1 MNAAL
6 LVTICLAVTAQAAT
20 EGDWIYEIISD
31 FEENSLNEVAINGY
45 TGLGGI
51 VTIPSN
57 IGGLPVTVVGRGW
70 NLEPIFS
77 SDRPVTSLVIPE
89 GVKEISGGAFNGC
102 SDLEY
107 ISIPNTVESIGPL
120 AFSNCSRLENVNIP
134 AGVTYISPF
143 AFNHCSSLTNFSV
156 SAVNQV
162 YASED
167 GILLDKQ
174 KSTLIA
180 FPMGR
185 AGHFQIPT
193 NVVAISYAAFV
204 TATNLTSVYVPQT
217 VTNIALWPF
226 AACFG
231 LTNIAVSADNM
242 VYESSDGVLYSKGL
256 STLVTFPAGKGGA
269 FIIPNT
275 VTSIADVAFKG
286 CPRLT
291 YVSIPHTVT
300 NLGSGLFVDCI
311 ALAEVS
317 LPNSVVDIPS
327 DAFANCTSLTGVS
340 FPNGVTSIG
349 SGAFQDCSNL
359 VSLTIP
365 SGVTNVEFS
374 AFIRSGL
381 QKAYFLGAL
390 PRNWSTADD
399 PDSPIMF
406 PPGYVNY
413 LPTNT
418 VILYRPGASGWASFN
433 FKGQPNG
440 MILPRFK
447 NSLLINTNS
456 STKYMLSFETVS
468 GIQYSVQKTT
478 TLGVWS
484 NIWTTSGD
492 GLDKIFQ
499 EDASDRA
506 FYRILQH

>member
-1 MNAAL
+1 MA
-6 LVTICLAVTAQAAT
+6 TCLAVTVRAGT
-20 EGDWIYEIISD
+20 NGDWIYEIITD
-31 FEENSLNEVAINGY
+31 PEGNSSNGVRINAY
-45 TGLGGI
+45 TGPGGT
-51 VTIPSN
+51 VTIPET
-57 IGGLPVTVVGRGW
+57 IGGLPVTEVGNGW
-70 NLEPIFS
+70 NIEPMFS
-77 SDRPVTSLVIPE
+77 PDRPVTSINIPE
-89 GVKEISGGAFNGC
+89 GVKVISGGAFNGC
-102 SDLEY
+102 TDLEY
-107 ISIPNTVESIGPL
+107 ISIPNTVESIGPF
-120 AFSNCSRLENVNIP
+120 AFANCSRLENVNIP
-134 AGVTYISPF
+134 AGVSYISHF

-156 SAVNQV
+156 SAGNPA
-162 YASED
+162 YASQD

-174 KSTLIA
+174 KSTLIT

-204 TATNLTSVYVPQT
+204 TATSLTSVYVPQT

-242 VYESSDGVLYSKGL
+242 VYESSDGVLYGKGL
-256 STLVTFPAGKGGA
+256 SNLVTFPAGKGGA

-311 ALAEVS
+311 ALAEIS
-317 LPNSVVDIPS
+317 LPNSVVEIPS

-340 FPNGVTSIG
+340 LPHGVTSIG

-374 AFIRSGL
+374 AFTRSGL

-390 PRNWSTADD
+390 PINWSTADD

-406 PPGYVNY
+406 PPGYLNY
-413 LPTNT
+413 LPSNT
-418 VILYRPGASGWASFN
+418 AVLYRPGASGWSTFN
-433 FKGQPNG
+433 FKEQPNG

-447 NSLLINTNS
+447 NSFLVNTNS
-456 STKYMLSFETVS
+456 STKYVLRFETVS

-492 GLDKIFQ
+492 GLDKTFQ